1 MAVLIERAC
10 TPVFS
15 SKMNTDSDGNGRVD
29 GFTSWYDAGIT
40 AVFSIDDNAQKID
53 ITASTAVGTA
63 AISTPI
69 ITVSPSTVYSFQVL
83 SRGIVLAGTFKNNIY
98 ITWLDISD
106 AVISQSTLSLQDPTT
121 YWKLHRT
128 ENITPPSN
136 AAKARIVLRARAS
149 TAGDAGTVWYR
160 NVQFESA
167 NTCSTFTDLPRA
179 ADAQGLAIEPLS
191 DTFSISFAVAPNFEY
206 TNVPSGGAVW
216 MRLSS
221 LNSEIRILENN
232 GGIIQ
237 AAQRIGSTWTYVE
250 LPAIQHARY
259 KIIKIVL
266 TRAGNNTYL
275 YARLNNGTTISAT
288 ATTQPS
294 IAGFNTLS
302 LNTVGL
308 ESNSFIESVTLYRN
322 NVITTVE
329 AANAIF
335 DNMNAEMV
343 VNGGFDNGSTA
354 WNLKNGSVYENG
366 RIKRIATE
374 ASGVAVE
381 AARQEGTY
389 SIKVLPNNTYKL
401 KARLS
406 GYVDGNNTPYLQPAF
421 KDLLLYNSTVLGN
434 VVKPTSDNQVVEN
447 IFTTD
452 ANTYYVQPLL
462 GTYGTCTAYFD
473 DVSLQLID

>member
-29 GFTSWYDAGIT
+29 GFASWYDAGIT

-53 ITASTAVGTA
+53 ITASTAVGAA
-63 AISTPI
+63 AINTPL
-69 ITVSPSTVYSFQVL
+69 ITVSPSTAYSFQVL

-106 AVISQSTLSLQDPTT
+106 AVISQSILSFQDPTT

-136 AAKARIVLRARAS
+136 AAKARIVLRAYARA
-149 TAGDAGTVWYR
+149 AGDIGTVWFR
-160 NVQFESA
+160 NVQLEA
-167 NTCSTFTDLPRA
+167 VNTCSTFTDLPRA

-206 TNVPSGGAVW
+206 NNVPTGGAVW

-232 GGIIQ
+232 NGIIQ

-259 KIIKIVL
+259 QIIKIIL
-266 TRAGNNTYL
+266 TRAGNTTYL
-275 YARLNNGTTISAT
+275 YARLNNGTTIST
-288 ATTQPS
+288 IATTQPLA
-294 IAGFNTLS
+294 AGFNTLS
-302 LNTVGL
+302 LNTVDL
-308 ESNSFIESVTLYRN
+308 ESNSFIESVTLYRT

-329 AANAIF
+329 AANVVF
-335 DNMNAEMV
+335 DDMNTEMV
-343 VNGGFDNGSTA
+343 INGDFSNGSDGWELFNEA
-354 WNLKNGSVYENG
+354 VVENG
-366 RIKRIATE
+366 RLK
-374 ASGVAVE
+374 GVATRADSVSTFF
-381 AARQEGTY
+381 ARQY
-389 SIKVLPNNTYKL
+389 IKALPNNTYKI
-401 KARLS
+401 KVRLS
-406 GYVDGNNTPYLQPAF
+406 GYVNDTNRPYISVVGTDMLRYGFTQQVVYGF
-421 KDLLLYNSTVLGN
+421 STV
-434 VVKPTSDNQVVEN
+434 DNQYLEFT
-447 IFTTD
+447 FTTNED
-452 ANTYYVQPLL
+452 AYYILL
-462 GTYGTCTAYFD
+462 ICYANGTCTAYFD
-473 DVSLQLID
+473 DISVQLVN